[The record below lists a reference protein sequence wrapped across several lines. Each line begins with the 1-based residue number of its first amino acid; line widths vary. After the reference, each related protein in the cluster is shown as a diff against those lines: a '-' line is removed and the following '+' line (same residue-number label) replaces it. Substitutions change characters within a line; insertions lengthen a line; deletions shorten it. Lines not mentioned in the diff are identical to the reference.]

1 MTMHLSPEEL
11 IARHKE
17 QQKAWRAAHPDRV
30 QAYHLKHQSSLEG
43 KARRKAW
50 AQENKER
57 VNIRRRE
64 IYHTRRKQNAETQ
77 TEEV

>member
-1 MTMHLSPEEL
+1 MTLHLSPEEL

-30 QAYHLKHQSSLEG
+30 RAYHLKHQSSPEG

-50 AQENKER
+50 AQANKER
-57 VNIRRRE
+57 VNMRRRE
-64 IYHTRRKQNAETQ
+64 LYHQRKTQNTETQ
-77 TEEV
+77 TEAE